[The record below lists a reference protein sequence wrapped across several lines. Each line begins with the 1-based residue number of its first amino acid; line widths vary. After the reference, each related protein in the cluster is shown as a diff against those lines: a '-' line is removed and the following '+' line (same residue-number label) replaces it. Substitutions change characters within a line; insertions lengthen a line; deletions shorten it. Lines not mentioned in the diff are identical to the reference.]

1 MGLRLRLALAL
12 VAMTLLPVALVAF
25 LAWPELD
32 AVGNTLLTRETERVR
47 LVLER
52 ELNETSL
59 LAGSQRLCAEIA
71 RLDPRHADA
80 LSGKAT
86 GLLARR
92 RAERTR
98 RSLDPLARGAG
109 LDGWKLVA
117 GQPAPPSWRFDP
129 DRDLLRVSWRR
140 RCGGS
145 TSAPRLLE
153 VWRQWSPPQ
162 LAAHLQAATG
172 LPVEVAGRLPGQGS
186 VQPPPGWLAVT
197 RSGPGG
203 SSALVVTVEVAAT
216 GQGLL
221 DELLRR
227 LLLSAL
233 LAAGIALLAALALA
247 AWLARPL
254 RELTVAVEAA
264 ADDPGLPLPLPSAGG
279 EAGRLARAVERLRG
293 ALLREE
299 HRRSAAEKT
308 AAWQQVARRLAHE
321 VRNPLTPIRLAVDN
335 LRRAARRGAGALAA
349 ALDDEARAIDQEVG
363 RLERL
368 VREFADFA
376 RLPEPKLRE
385 VEIGPLLRTALA
397 GQLPGDGG
405 VELVID
411 GEPAALGARVLADPD
426 LLALALANLA
436 RNACQAMEGRGQIRV
451 RVESDGDDPPARLR
465 ITLSDTGPGLPEALR
480 ETIFE
485 PYVTGRPG
493 TGTGLGL
500 AIVRQVIAAHGGT
513 IEARGAGENAGACF
527 VIEMQIGNVS

>member
-32 AVGNTLLTRETERVR
+32 AVRSTLLTRETERVR
-47 LVLER
+47 LLLER
-52 ELNETSL
+52 ELSGTSL

-71 RLDPRHADA
+71 GLEPRYADA

-86 GLLARR
+86 GMLARR
-92 RAERTR
+92 RAGRLR
-98 RSLDPLARGAG
+98 RRLDPLARGAG
-109 LDGWKLVA
+109 LDGWEVA
-117 GQPAPPSWRFDP
+117 AGRPTPPSWHFDP
-129 DRDLLRVSWRR
+129 DSDRLRVSWRR

-145 TSAPRLLE
+145 PSAPRLL
-153 VWRQWSPPQ
+153 VAWRQWSPSQ
-162 LAAHLQAATG
+162 LAAQLQAATG
-172 LPVEVAGRLPGQGS
+172 LPVKVRGRLPGQGAVRS
-186 VQPPPGWLAVT
+186 PPGWLAVT
-197 RSGPGG
+197 RTGPGAG
-203 SSALVVTVEVAAT
+203 NALVVEVEVAAT
-216 GQGLL
+216 GRGLM

-227 LLLSAL
+227 LLVSAL

-264 ADDPGLPLPLPSAGG
+264 ADDPGLPLPLPVAGG
-279 EAGRLARAVERLRG
+279 EAGRLAQAVERLRG

-335 LRRAARRGAGALAA
+335 LRRAARRGEGALAS

-376 RLPEPKLRE
+376 RLPEPKLQAT
-385 VEIGPLLRTALA
+385 EIAPLLRTALG
-397 GQLPGDGG
+397 GQLPGEGT
-405 VELVID
+405 VELVVG
-411 GEPAALGARVLADPD
+411 GEPAALAARVAADPD
-426 LLALALANLA
+426 LLSLALANLA
-436 RNACQAMEGRGQIRV
+436 RNACQAMEGRGEIRV
-451 RVESDGDDPPARLR
+451 WVERDGGEPGGRLR
-465 ITLSDTGPGLPEALR
+465 ITLTDTGPGLPEAVR

-513 IEARGAGENAGACF
+513 IEARDGGQSAGARF
-527 VIEMQIGNVS
+527 VIDLPLASG